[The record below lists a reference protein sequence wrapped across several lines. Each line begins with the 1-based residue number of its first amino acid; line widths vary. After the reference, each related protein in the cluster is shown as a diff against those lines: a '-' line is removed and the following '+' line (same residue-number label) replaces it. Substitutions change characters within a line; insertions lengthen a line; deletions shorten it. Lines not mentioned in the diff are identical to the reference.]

1 MKKIQ
6 ILLILG
12 ITLTTLSCSKKVN
25 LKATT
30 SSTIE
35 TTELQSKPKLYVRLT
50 LNMHKPSAGC
60 EHGMGLCEG
69 HLDICG
75 WQVFKTTSEEV
86 YAHVS
91 VGIDIEN
98 TVPMIKVIFENSLPF
113 SNDNI
118 LEIANNVDITGDALM
133 QLNYNSVT
141 LVAGNYDYT
150 INEDSKYEYTIPV
163 IVN

>member
-12 ITLTTLSCSKKVN
+12 ITLSTFSCSKKAN
-25 LKATT
+25 TEATT
-30 SSTIE
+30 SSTKE
-35 TTELQSKPKLYVRLT
+35 TTELQSKPKFYVRLS
-50 LNMHKPSAGC
+50 LNMHKPSEGC

-91 VGIDIEN
+91 VGIDVEN
-98 TVPMIKVIFENSLPF
+98 TVPMLKVIFENPLPF
-113 SNDNI
+113 PNDNI
-118 LEIANNVDITGDALM
+118 LEIANNVDITGDALV
-133 QLNYNSVT
+133 QLNYNSIM

-150 INEDSKYEYTIPV
+150 INEDSKYEYSIPV

>member
-1 MKKIQ
+1 MYD
-6 ILLILG
+6 
-12 ITLTTLSCSKKVN
+12 T
-25 LKATT
+25 
-30 SSTIE
+30 
-35 TTELQSKPKLYVRLT
+35 
-50 LNMHKPSAGC
+50 
-60 EHGMGLCEG
+60 
-69 HLDICG
+69 
-75 WQVFKTTSEEV
+75 FKTTSEEV

-150 INEDSKYEYTIPV
+150 IHEDSNYEYTIPV